1 MAPRWRI
8 SSSNGVDFANLS
20 FSEAF
25 FCVTRSPLITC
36 CLQLCN
42 TKPLHLERV
51 GKKGPRIHCLQC
63 ASYQP
68 RWEEDTERSMMVIC
82 RGQKAKRRPVASCFF
97 FFFFEERSKSS
108 ADSKHHN
115 TFTTLSL
122 FGFYWLHPFFFF
134 WSTFSRQDYSG
145 FSAKVTRSLPGCP
158 LNLKCATAEECIL
171 AFITWLSFYFF
182 QCFFYCFRQHMCML
196 LQSMSVWLKTCTGS
210 LHSRRTTLH
219 NTERCL

>member
-1 MAPRWRI
+1 M
-8 SSSNGVDFANLS
+8 DFANLS

-51 GKKGPRIHCLQC
+51 GKKGPRIHRLQC

-134 WSTFSRQDYSG
+134 L
-145 FSAKVTRSLPGCP
+145 V
-158 LNLKCATAEECIL
+158 
-171 AFITWLSFYFF
+171 YFF
-182 QCFFYCFRQHMCML
+182 QAGLFWFQCKGNQVIARL
-196 LQSMSVWLKTCTGS
+196 PS
-210 LHSRRTTLH
+210 
-219 NTERCL
+219 